1 MFTSYRCVLASGVGP
16 VLSFRRLYL
25 YVWARTGAF
34 AYAGVCTHI
43 VSLACVLRSWH
54 WGYKC
59 KLSCSAG
66 VVLVFFFCLF
76 VLIASRNQTQG
87 LMSVQ

>member
-43 VSLACVLRSWH
+43 VSLACVYVP
-54 WGYKC
+54 GT
-59 KLSCSAG
+59 G
-66 VVLVFFFCLF
+66 VVNVSYLVQRGLFLFSFFVCLF
-76 VLIASRNQTQG
+76 
-87 LMSVQ
+87 